1 MNTTTA
7 SFRVQHDNPCPAW
20 GIAAAT
26 GIGGSGSVAY
36 TAGSANN
43 YYGTYA
49 DWATCLQLLY
59 QVSNYDYLDGTHTTN
74 SGLPTSA
81 AYALYG
87 MGSSGTINV
96 QAFMTAAG
104 LLPW

>member
-1 MNTTTA
+1 MNTTTY
-7 SFRVQHDNPCPAW
+7 SWRVQHDMPCPAW

-26 GIGGSGSVAY
+26 GIGGKGTVAF
-36 TAGSANN
+36 TVGGG
-43 YYGTYA
+43 YYGTYP
-49 DWATCLQLLY
+49 DWAQGLQLLY
-59 QVSNYDYLDGTHTTN
+59 QVFNYDYLDGTHTTN

-87 MGSSGTINV
+87 MDASGTVNV
-96 QAFMTAAG
+96 QVFMTSAG